1 MASVTI
7 DPSGKY
13 LSLTSSSGHRRFHAI
28 WLRDNASDHQTRA
41 PENGQRLI
49 ALRDIPHDTS
59 ITKTNLNGDTLDVS
73 FAPEDKVVRFDI
85 SWLEEHA
92 YDEAPSRSRGCFSAV
107 RAAAAAAAL
116 HRTQSARARR
126 ARGGLP
132 SCHPLSGCLVALAES
147 PM

>member
-7 DPSGKY
+7 DPSGEY
-13 LSLTSSSGHRRFHAI
+13 LTLKSSTGRRRFHAI

-59 ITKTNLNGDTLDVS
+59 ITKTDLNGDTLDVS

-85 SWLEEHA
+85 SLGLKSTPMMRHHRGHVVGLHQILQFGM
-92 YDEAPSRSRGCFSAV
+92 RS
-107 RAAAAAAAL
+107 
-116 HRTQSARARR
+116 
-126 ARGGLP
+126 
-132 SCHPLSGCLVALAES
+132 
-147 PM
+147 

>member
-7 DPSGKY
+7 DPSGEY
-13 LSLTSSSGHRRFHAI
+13 LTLINSNGRRRFHAI
-28 WLRDNASDHQTRA
+28 WLRDNASDPQTRA

-59 ITKTNLNGDTLDVS
+59 ITKTDLNGDTLDVS

-92 YDEAPSRSRGCFSAV
+92 YDQAPSRPRGW
-107 RAAAAAAAL
+107 
-116 HRTQSARARR
+116 
-126 ARGGLP
+126 
-132 SCHPLSGCLVALAES
+132 VAPDIEIWDAELTANV
-147 PM
+147 PTGDFETL